1 MPSGVPVPSSVWP
14 ELTTN
19 FHHAL
24 RGLWVGTGPGAYLS
38 AFFPRLNLGTGHLIP
53 LRQGVNVLYG
63 RNGAGK
69 TQMLEALT
77 AASNWEMGPTEG
89 FVLEAATWTDHYLSD
104 AGQADAP
111 YSLQSLLA
119 SEVLDRFRHADSTLF
134 DLGWTAG
141 HHPSFLKG
149 ENRERALALVSEFLG
164 ANTVM
169 LTRRLRPQMLWGF
182 VPVGKSDRELLT
194 APDALELLPVL
205 LPDAEAPITRAHLR
219 ELRDALRQSLVEAVA
234 ALDLTVGD
242 NGLSEWSCLDGLG
255 RHYLDVEGLE
265 SQVEEAFEVAL
276 SAWRQQW
283 GWSPLLNARNFG
295 YLGSALDDHP
305 VEYSTFAIHSKSA
318 PIFLPPVAVAD
329 ARGNS
334 DFSGTGLSPLFDAF
348 QEGQRLGQTIDLDQ
362 RPYRDYWPSRKS
374 LSEVEASAA
383 LRAKDDEVALLR
395 SRLAFLPDLAAQL
408 HADFHY
414 ESNDT
419 WCLMKGSHM
428 ASDGSRAEVRWL
440 EFALEANHEWVFL
453 DEPEAGLHR
462 TAEADLAQAIAS
474 PAWLRRDNN
483 VWEEGQDE
491 GESRTIVVATH
502 SPEFLALPH
511 AHVVH
516 VDGGQARPLTSIDRE
531 NLSALG
537 LRPSDL
543 LSRVKTFLLVEGEH
557 DRIVL
562 ETLIGDELKQLRV
575 AIVAARGAKNMKD
588 VFDSQV
594 LFDFTDARLV
604 ALLDN
609 IDAQT
614 VNDLWNRARDLA
626 GVGQVDEAASMV
638 RMRLPRSESGENRFL
653 AEFLTRA
660 LQTGEHER
668 VAAWGLSK
676 ADVLFYLPPSPFG
689 IKRTWET
696 ALADYREE
704 DGNLKKW
711 LTKKFNADF
720 SSLETVRRAC
730 ERMDDIPEDFTQ
742 LLAGLRLIEGANG
755 PQRSQDA

>member
-1 MPSGVPVPSSVWP
+1 MSSSAWS

-38 AFFPRLNLGTGHLIP
+38 AFFPRLDLGTGHLIP

-69 TQMLEALT
+69 TQILEALT
-77 AASNWEMGPTEG
+77 AASEWEMGPVEG
-89 FVLEAATWTDHYLSD
+89 FILQGATWTDEFPD

-111 YSLQSLLA
+111 YSLQSLGA
-119 SEVLDRFRHADSTLF
+119 SEVLDRFQDADSTLL

-141 HHPSFLKG
+141 YHPSFLKG
-149 ENRERALALVSEFLG
+149 EYRERALALVSEFVG

-169 LTRRLRPQMLWGF
+169 LTRRLRPRMLWG
-182 VPVGKSDRELLT
+182 VEPVRKSDRQFLT
-194 APDALELLPVL
+194 APDVLELLPIL
-205 LPDAEAPITRAHLR
+205 LPDAEAPLVRAHLR
-219 ELRDALRQSLVEAVA
+219 DLRNALRQSLAEAVA
-234 ALDLTVGD
+234 GLGLTVGD
-242 NGLSEWSCLDGLG
+242 DGSSEWACLDALG
-255 RHYLDVEGLE
+255 RDYREVEGLE
-265 SQVEEAFEVAL
+265 YQVEDAIREAL
-276 SAWRQQW
+276 SAWRKKW

-295 YLGSALDDHP
+295 YLGSGLDSHSS
-305 VEYSTFAIHSKSA
+305 EYSTFAIHSTSA

-329 ARGNS
+329 ARADS

-348 QEGQRLGQTIDLDQ
+348 QEGKRPGQTIDLDQ
-362 RPYRDYWPSRKS
+362 RRYRDYWPSRKS

-395 SRLAFLPDLAAQL
+395 SRLAFLPDLTAQL

-419 WCLMKGSHM
+419 WRLLKGSHR

-440 EFALEANHEWVFL
+440 EFALQANQDWVFL
-453 DEPEAGLHR
+453 DEPEGGLHR

-474 PAWLRRDNN
+474 PAWLSRDKNA
-483 VWEEGQDE
+483 WDKERDE

-502 SPEFLALPH
+502 SPEFLALPQ

-516 VDGGQARPLTSIDRE
+516 VDGGQARPLTSVERE

-594 LFDFTDARLV
+594 LFDFSDANLV

-614 VNDLWNRARDLA
+614 VHDLWNSARDLA
-626 GVGQVDEAASMV
+626 AVGKVDEAASIL
-638 RMRLPRSESGENRFL
+638 RTKLPRSESGENRFL

-676 ADVLFYLPPSPFG
+676 ADVLLYLPPSPFG
-689 IKRTWET
+689 ITRTWDA

-730 ERMDDIPEDFTQ
+730 EDMDDIPEDFTQ
-742 LLAGLRLIEGANG
+742 LLAGLQLIAGADG
-755 PQRSQDA
+755 PKRTQGG